1 MCVSNSTHQLR
12 QLLPIHLH
20 NDFASIMTNQKPSGR
35 ETQSVA
41 SLLIIDD
48 DIAVQTSLSLLFRK
62 EGFTVRV
69 ADGPFETFEV
79 LNEETPDVILLDMN
93 FSVDTSGDDGLR
105 LLRRIR
111 EKLPNVPVILIT
123 GWGSIDL
130 AVEGMKAGAKDFITK
145 PWQNDHIVQS
155 VRTALNLAQPAP
167 TSPNRRKLDQQF
179 QFENIV
185 GEDPNLLNILTTVG
199 RVAPTDAPVLITG
212 ESGTGKELIAEAIHQ
227 NSRRKRQPFV
237 KVNLGGISSTL
248 FESELFGHV
257 RGAFTDAKTDRVGR
271 FELANKGSIFLD
283 EIGDL
288 DPSSQ
293 VKLLRVLQDRT
304 FEPLG
309 SSKSRTVDVRI
320 ICATNRNLEEMVSK
334 GLFREDLFYRINLIT
349 VRLPALRERPGDISL
364 LVDYFVNNLKTIY
377 GRPNLR
383 VSSAAQKWLRNLPLP
398 GNIRQLKNVVERTV
412 LLSASD
418 ELQPDDFARNLQSPP
433 ALPSAQSLPQV
444 GTMTLEEMEYQ
455 MIQRAMAFH
464 QNRVAKVARA
474 LGITRFALYRRLEK
488 FGIPYDHAG
497 EGVE

>member
-1 MCVSNSTHQLR
+1 M
-12 QLLPIHLH
+12 
-20 NDFASIMTNQKPSGR
+20 
-35 ETQSVA
+35 
-41 SLLIIDD
+41 LLIIDD
-48 DIAVQTSLSLLFRK
+48 DIAIQTSLSLLFKK
-62 EGFTVRV
+62 EGFAVRS

-79 LNEETPDVILLDMN
+79 LAEETPEVILLDMN

-111 EKLPNVPVILIT
+111 ERLPNVPVILIT

-145 PWQNDHIVQS
+145 PWQNDYLVQS
-155 VRTALNLAQPAP
+155 VRTALNLAQPAVA
-167 TSPNRRKLDQQF
+167 SPGRRKLDQQF
-179 QFENIV
+179 QFDNII
-185 GEDPNLLNILTTVG
+185 GEDANLLDVLTTIG

-237 KVNLGGISSTL
+237 KVNLGGISSSL

-309 SSKSRTVDVRI
+309 SSKSRTVDVRV
-320 ICATNRNLEEMVSK
+320 ICATNRNLEEMVGK
-334 GLFREDLFYRINLIT
+334 GQFREDLFYRINLIT
-349 VRLPALRERPGDISL
+349 VRLPALRERPGDIPL
-364 LVDYFVNNLKTIY
+364 LVNYFVNNLKTIY
-377 GRPNLR
+377 NRPDLR
-383 VSSAAQKWLRNLPLP
+383 VSASARKWLKNLPLP
-398 GNIRQLKNVVERTV
+398 GNIRQLKNVVERTI
-412 LLSASD
+412 LLSPND
-418 ELQPDDFARNLQSPP
+418 ELQPDDFERNLPQAP
-433 ALPSAQSLPQV
+433 ASLPSAQSPLPQV
-444 GTMTLEEMEYQ
+444 GSMTLEEMEYQ
-455 MIQRAMAFH
+455 MIQQAMTFH

-488 FGIPYDHAG
+488 FGIPYA
-497 EGVE
+497 EE

>member
-1 MCVSNSTHQLR
+1 M
-12 QLLPIHLH
+12 
-20 NDFASIMTNQKPSGR
+20 
-35 ETQSVA
+35 
-41 SLLIIDD
+41 LLIIDD
-48 DIAVQTSLSLLFRK
+48 DIAIQTSLSLLFRK
-62 EGFTVRV
+62 EGFPVRL

-79 LNEETPDVILLDMN
+79 LDQETPEAILLDMN

-111 EKLPNVPVILIT
+111 ERLPNVPVILIT

-145 PWQNDHIVQS
+145 PWQNDHLVQS
-155 VRTALNLAQPAP
+155 VRTALNLAQTAPA
-167 TSPNRRKLDQQF
+167 SPNRRKLDQQF

-185 GEDPNLLNILTTVG
+185 GEDPNLLDILTTIG

-227 NSRRKRQPFV
+227 NSRRKRQAFV

-257 RGAFTDAKTDRVGR
+257 RGAFTDAKADRVGR

-288 DPSSQ
+288 DPASQ

-309 SSKSRTVDVRI
+309 SSKSRTVDVRV

-334 GLFREDLFYRINLIT
+334 GQFREDLFYRINLIT
-349 VRLPALRERPGDISL
+349 VRLPALRERPGDIPL
-364 LVDYFVNNLKTIY
+364 LVNYFVNNLKIIY
-377 GRPNLR
+377 NRPDLM
-383 VSSAAQKWLRNLPLP
+383 VSVTAQKWLKNLPLP

-412 LLSASD
+412 LLSPND
-418 ELQPDDFARNLQSPP
+418 ELQPDDFERNLPQMT
-433 ALPSAQSLPQV
+433 SAQHLAPRSLPDV

-488 FGIPYDHAG
+488 FGIPYAED
-497 EGVE
+497 